1 MTTDAPV
8 VVWFRRD
15 LRLHDHPALTDA
27 VASGHPVA
35 PLFVFDPSVLHGR
48 FASPNRSWF
57 LLGSVAELRRQLE
70 ARGSRLFIR
79 IGDPTMVV
87 PAFASE
93 VGADQVTVSRDY
105 TPYGR
110 QRDRAVAAT
119 LRDRGVAFRAK
130 RGLLI
135 HEPEDLVTAAGDG
148 YTVFGPFLRR
158 WEALA
163 TRDLL
168 PAPDSFPTVDAEPG
182 AMPDLPALGF
192 DGPTAHTDA
201 LRLPGESAARR
212 RLEAWL
218 EDEGPARY
226 DRTRDHLDDPH
237 ATSRLSA
244 DLRFGLLSPVE
255 VATRALASDDGG
267 DGSRRFVSEL
277 AWRDFY
283 AHALWHSPRI
293 AREPMD
299 ERYRD
304 IAWEV
309 DAAGLEAW
317 QDGRTGHP
325 IVDAAMRQL
334 RSTGWLP
341 NRARMIVASFLTK
354 DLLIDWRAGERHF
367 MTHLVDGDPASNLGG
382 WQWAASIGTDSRPF
396 VRVFNP
402 VTQAKRFDPDGVY
415 VRTWLP
421 ELTRVP
427 TPKIHE
433 PWTMS
438 PTEQDEAG
446 CLIGADYPA
455 PIVDHAKARERALA
469 RYAAAVAAA
478 DGASRSA

>member
-1 MTTDAPV
+1 MTSRDTPV

-15 LRLHDHPALTDA
+15 LRLHDHPALSDA
-27 VASGHPVA
+27 IASGRPVA

-48 FASPNRSWF
+48 FASPNRTWF
-57 LLGSVAELRRQLE
+57 LLGSVIALRHELD

-79 IGDPTMVV
+79 IGDPSAVV
-87 PAFASE
+87 PAFAREIGASE
-93 VGADQVTVSRDY
+93 VVVSRDY

-110 QRDRAVAAT
+110 RRDRAVAMA
-119 LRDRGVAFRAK
+119 LGERAIDLRAK

-135 HEPEDLVTAAGDG
+135 HEPEEVVTAAGDG
-148 YTVFGPFLRR
+148 YSVFGPFLRR

-163 TRDLL
+163 IRDIL
-168 PAPDSFPTVDAEPG
+168 PVADALATVDAEPG
-182 AMPDLPALGF
+182 AMPDLPSLGF
-192 DGPTAHTDA
+192 DGPTAREDA
-201 LRLPGESAARR
+201 LPQPGESAARR
-212 RLEAWL
+212 RLEAWI
-218 EDEGPARY
+218 DGGGATRY
-226 DRTRDHLDDPH
+226 DRTRDRLGDPD
-237 ATSRLSA
+237 ATSHLSA

-255 VATRALASDDGG
+255 VATRALASDDGAG
-267 DGSRRFVSEL
+267 GSRRFVPEL

-304 IAWEV
+304 IAWDNDE
-309 DAAGLEAW
+309 AGLEAW
-317 QDGRTGHP
+317 QDGRTGYP

-334 RSTGWLP
+334 RGTGWLP

-354 DLLIDWRAGERHF
+354 DLLVDWRAGERHF

-402 VTQAKRFDPDGVY
+402 VTQAKRFDPDGAY

-421 ELTRVP
+421 ELARVP
-427 TPKIHE
+427 TARIHE

-438 PTEQDEAG
+438 PAEQVDAA
-446 CLIGADYPA
+446 CSIGFDYPA
-455 PIVDHAKARERALA
+455 PIVDHAAARERALA
-469 RYAAAVAAA
+469 RYAAAVSAAA
-478 DGASRSA
+478 TRRG